1 MINTHRFFS
10 LLLLTVLSHWTLNA
24 ADAAP
29 DRTAQLI
36 DRVIAEAET
45 YLGSP
50 HRLGGTNQ
58 RGIDCSGLMVQS
70 FRAAGIELPRSSSDQ
85 AGMGR
90 KITVGQL
97 QRGDLVFFTIKGK
110 INHVGLVTS
119 TQVGA
124 TRFIHTST
132 SRGVMYSSLAD
143 PYWKDHVSFGR
154 RIWDEPIIARQPN
167 QPTFRAAPG
176 LFPQA
181 SQRVLRKKEVKA
193 LSPRQAEV
201 MQAEIWARNGYR
213 FRETEWRRY
222 FEAQDWYRELET
234 TPRKARVKRQFSD
247 IEKKNLRTLRKV
259 ADLEEPQ

>member
-1 MINTHRFFS
+1 MTNTRRLVSF
-10 LLLLTVLSHWTLNA
+10 LLLTVLSHWTLSA
-24 ADAAP
+24 ADAAT
-29 DRTAQLI
+29 DRTAQQI
-36 DRVIAEAET
+36 DRVIAEAES

-50 HRLGGTNQ
+50 HRLGGTTQ

-70 FRAAGIELPRSSSDQ
+70 FRAVGIELPRTSAEQ
-85 AGMGR
+85 AGVGR
-90 KITVGQL
+90 KINVSQL

-119 TQVGA
+119 TQGGT

-132 SRGVMYSSLAD
+132 SRGVMYSSLTD

-154 RIWDEPIIARQPN
+154 RIWEEPAIARQP
-167 QPTFRAAPG
+167 TLAAAPG
-176 LFPQA
+176 LFPQG
-181 SQRVLRKKEVKA
+181 SQRILRKREVKN
-193 LSPRQAEV
+193 LSQRQAEV

-213 FRETEWRRY
+213 FQETEWRRY
-222 FEAQDWYRELET
+222 FEAQDWYRDIET

-259 ADLEEPQ
+259 ADLEEPR